1 MDDDVDFGNMSKIKD
16 QFIGEDS
23 KNEEDII
30 NVMDNKK
37 ENNKE
42 NNNEN
47 NNDNIDINLNI
58 NDMISN
64 KGDKE
69 DKEEKKED
77 ADIIK
82 INDINNEED
91 NIENQKVEE
100 EKKNQKENNKKEKP
114 KKKPDNSYISKFS
127 EVKKQK
133 VAGYYDDDSSSV
145 VSKILKDDSSQ
156 LSKHD
161 DLSYLVSESDN
172 KSDKANPPKNRPN
185 NNENKIS
192 SFESPVNFNNNPN
205 KASSK
210 ISMGLFRS
218 NANMKSSDEH
228 LSNQNKSKMD
238 EIDENDEYNNKN
250 ESNKINVKQI
260 LNTNDDL
267 LTLSKFSEKYKT
279 FLSIYLADLRKH
291 HILYFSFSCPKN
303 DINNIYL
310 KLSLFAISIVLYFS
324 LNTLFMTSSKM
335 SNAYFDFQN
344 SGPIYVIINLFL
356 PFVICYIIILILK
369 YFIMPNH
376 YIIKVIRTIQGEEQL
391 KEKAGVNELEEIAKD
406 KNIPKDKKRRTIK
419 NKKLKIEG
427 NTDVRVKSEYDVE
440 KKKVEDKLMP
450 LIPKYKKIVI
460 IYFLVGFIFLGIN
473 WYMLTSFCSVYI
485 NTGVKLIVN
494 SFISLFTS
502 FVLPC
507 ILGLIPT
514 LIGFLA
520 KKLNNGIIYK
530 VYKFINKVI

>member
-30 NVMDNKK
+30 NVMDNK
-37 ENNKE
+37 E
-42 NNNEN
+42 EN

-91 NIENQKVEE
+91 NIENQKEQE

-133 VAGYYDDDSSSV
+133 VSGYYDDDSSSV

-156 LSKHD
+156 LSKHLY
-161 DLSYLVSESDN
+161 LSYLVSE
-172 KSDKANPPKNRPN
+172 SDKANPPKNRPN
-185 NNENKIS
+185 NNENKINL
-192 SFESPVNFNNNPN
+192 FDSPQNYNNDQN

-218 NANMKSSDEH
+218 NANLKSSDEH
-228 LSNQNKSKMD
+228 LSNQNKSKME
-238 EIDENDEYNNKN
+238 EIDENDEYDNKN
-250 ESNKINVKQI
+250 GSNKINVKQI

-267 LTLSKFSEKYKT
+267 LTFSKFSEKYKT

-335 SNAYFDFQN
+335 SNAYFDFKN
-344 SGPIYVIINLFL
+344 SGPVYVIINLFL

-369 YFIMPNH
+369 YFKMPNH
-376 YIIKVIRTIQGEEQL
+376 YIIKVIRTIQGEQQL
-391 KEKAGVNELEEIAKD
+391 KEKTGVNELKEIAKD

-427 NTDVRVKSEYDVE
+427 TIDVRAISDYDIE
-440 KKKVEDKLMP
+440 K
-450 LIPKYKKIVI
+450 
-460 IYFLVGFIFLGIN
+460 GN
-473 WYMLTSFCSVYI
+473 
-485 NTGVKLIVN
+485 
-494 SFISLFTS
+494 
-502 FVLPC
+502 
-507 ILGLIPT
+507 
-514 LIGFLA
+514 
-520 KKLNNGIIYK
+520 
-530 VYKFINKVI
+530 